1 MYKNYKERS
10 FLAQK
15 SQNKSRNNDIDE
27 CSNNVRRN
35 LNFSSQKLDE
45 SVSMNQESLK
55 NLDSR
60 AAKMIMEPTRG
71 GENQRGE
78 RNQHRELPKFLQTEG
93 NQSDTY
99 YKSHI
104 LDNAQQSDTR
114 MSVQSRSN
122 LSAAKQNLGLN
133 LSMLDNSINGG
144 GDLFEA

>member
-1 MYKNYKERS
+1 
-10 FLAQK
+10 
-15 SQNKSRNNDIDE
+15 
-27 CSNNVRRN
+27 
-35 LNFSSQKLDE
+35 
-45 SVSMNQESLK
+45 MNQESLK

-60 AAKMIMEPTRG
+60 AAKMIMEPARG
-71 GENQRGE
+71 GANQRGE
-78 RNQHRELPKFLQTEG
+78 RNQHKELPKFLQTDG